1 MASQVY
7 FESGGVGDWYDCI
20 AVTAAGESPATAPD
34 KWRKISI
41 PQCLEQ
47 PIVDLALAFIERG
60 EAQSDKSLAGKR
72 MLEGDMDRLILQ
84 HADFGTLAQP
94 IVFTR

>member
-20 AVTAAGESPATAPD
+20 AVTSPGESPATAPD

-60 EAQSDKSLAGKR
+60 ESQADKSLAGKR
-72 MLEGDMDRLILQ
+72 SLEGEMDRLILQ

-94 IVFTR
+94 MVFTR